1 MRVIWL
7 HVASGP
13 LEAAVGPRQGQGRR
27 RAEKLSPLG
36 AAVDGT
42 VFVGID
48 LAPCPIPAVALQ
60 GARAHAQ
67 NEHGPQSENCQTLL
81 HSLP

>member
-7 HVASGP
+7 HAASGP

-27 RAEKLSPLG
+27 RGEKLSPLG

-48 LAPCPIPAVALQ
+48 LAPCPIPAVPLQ
-60 GARAHAQ
+60 GARGHAQ
-67 NEHGPQSENCQTLL
+67 HEHGPQCENCQSLL